1 MPDDRAPVYEHLDH
15 ESVAAT
21 FNDPALTER
30 ISKAIARE
38 LGNDNVVLIDP
49 SMVSEDFGLFGLNG
63 KIPTAMLA
71 LGAGNATAIAAG
83 TQPGLH
89 SSKFVPADATL
100 VLRTGVRG
108 AVAMVLELLKR

>member
-1 MPDDRAPVYEHLDH
+1 
-15 ESVAAT
+15 
-21 FNDPALTER
+21 
-30 ISKAIARE
+30 
-38 LGNDNVVLIDP
+38 VLIDP
-49 SMVSEDFGLFGLNG
+49 SMVSEDFGLFGLQG

-71 LGAGNATAIAAG
+71 LGAGNKDAIANG

-108 AVAMVLELLKR
+108 AVAMVLELLKK